1 MRHPWGNSTWLR
13 TDRPNI
19 SKSFPSLYRK
29 HSWNLCL
36 SRLSM
41 VSGLPVVQYC
51 GTIVTL
57 VQSFCQFW
65 GSIYRDPLYWTKF
78 AATRDLGCPWI
89 SHLSLLHGRIPP
101 GHDPPRSSSLDT
113 WPSPLGSKKRK
124 MAVQR
129 CFSSFPTAQRHAAA
143 GHQVGD
149 AIKKESSK
157 EGMGKN

>member
-1 MRHPWGNSTWLR
+1 MEIWLG
-13 TDRPNI
+13 DLNEAPMGKFNMAADWPSKYIQII
-19 SKSFPSLYRK
+19 SKSIPKAQLEPLIEQAEHGFRAPG
-29 HSWNLCL
+29 
-36 SRLSM
+36 
-41 VSGLPVVQYC
+41 GLVLWHYHD
-51 GTIVTL
+51 L
-57 VQSFCQFW
+57 R
-65 GSIYRDPLYWTKF
+65 SILHV
-78 AATRDLGCPWI
+78 PWDAPWC
-89 SHLSLLHGRIPP
+89 HLSLLQHGNGRIPP
-101 GHDPPRSSSLDT
+101 GHDPPNPPRSSSLDT